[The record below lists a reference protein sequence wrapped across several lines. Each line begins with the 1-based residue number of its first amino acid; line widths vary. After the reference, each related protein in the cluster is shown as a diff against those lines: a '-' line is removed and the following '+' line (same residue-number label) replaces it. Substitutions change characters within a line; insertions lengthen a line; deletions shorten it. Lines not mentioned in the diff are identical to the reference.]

1 MPKATASVPTV
12 KIQLRVDEH
21 LYDAYAE
28 RAVKSGVE
36 PEAEM
41 LKTLARCRE
50 HNASQAIYLDDAQ
63 RNELAQLAGRVIKTP
78 ADLLAWARQQV
89 ELNVGGV
96 SIPISTQLAARLRS
110 RCFGAPWEQHIRCC
124 VTEQLEQLVGLR

>member
-1 MPKATASVPTV
+1 MAKAIANVPTV
-12 KIQLRVDEH
+12 KIQLRVCED

-28 RAVKSGVE
+28 RAAKSGVE

-41 LKTLARCRE
+41 LSTLARCRE
-50 HNASQAIYLDDAQ
+50 HNASQAIYLNDAQ

-89 ELNVGGV
+89 ELTVDGV
-96 SIPISTQLAARLRS
+96 SVPLSTQLAARLDS
-110 RCFGAPWEQHIRCC
+110 RRFGATREEHLRRA